1 MKSPPKS
8 TLLAYGL
15 LEDPGAIPLVIGVVG
30 HRDPIPEVLP
40 FLERNLRLH
49 LQQLIQELP
58 STALVMLNGLA
69 EGIDVMAARVFAEV
83 VSSDRS
89 LRGERAPHHKLIAA
103 LPKTPIQFRSDF
115 TNPNSLEE
123 LDQLLSRCDAVLH
136 PGNCADLR
144 VPSSTNGQTRQTSES
159 ACYGQQSLFLV
170 QNSYLLMA
178 FFDGVETHLEGGTS
192 QSIAMHRG
200 LIHPFLGSV
209 EEILI
214 KQETG
219 VQVIHHTPRRSPDSP
234 REGAGEISFWPDVHG
249 TGVEIPATL
258 LTIPR
263 LIDEMNA
270 AISAPS
276 LRAADYGEGLHTRL
290 WTFANQEAIANKKR
304 YELLCRILVL
314 LGFALVLLSQLLE
327 NSKALWWGLLLIAF
341 LLFPRLQ
348 ERPKQAFISHRCL
361 SECLSVQ
368 YLWSSLGIYDSA
380 ADQFLSRSHEELG
393 WIRTVVRSVRLQLL
407 ILSTQEEL
415 HRDQVLERARQWI
428 IGQISYLNRAIS
440 ILGSKAV
447 RWQRTAVL
455 LAVMAMIVAVLEI
468 LPKAPEGLGKWV
480 EVLLAGFGSALAY
493 RELMGYQDTKERYA
507 LSVEQFNR
515 GRQALDD
522 IRPTLSPRPLPT
534 HARAQLVVE
543 AIGREKLDELNH
555 WVRDQLQRV
564 YAPGT

>member
-1 MKSPPKS
+1 MKSTS
-8 TLLAYGL
+8 HSVLLAHGL
-15 LEDPGAIPLVIGVVG
+15 LEDPGAVPLVIGVVG
-30 HRDPIPEVLP
+30 HRDPIPKVLP

-49 LQQLIQELP
+49 LQQLIHELP
-58 STALVMLNGLA
+58 HTPLLMLNGLA
-69 EGIDVMAARVFAEV
+69 EGIDMMAARVFAEA
-83 VSSDRS
+83 VSSDR
-89 LRGERAPHHKLIAA
+89 LQRGERAPRHQLIAA
-103 LPKTPIQFRSDF
+103 LPKTPNQYLNDF
-115 TNPNSLEE
+115 TDPDSQQE
-123 LDQLLSRCDAVLH
+123 LNQLLSRCDAVLH
-136 PGNCADLR
+136 PDNCADLR
-144 VPSSTNGQTRQTSES
+144 VTSSPDCQTRAGDS

-170 QNSYLLMA
+170 RNSYLLMA

-209 EEILI
+209 EEILN
-214 KQETG
+214 KQEPG
-219 VQVIHHTPRRSPDSP
+219 VQVIHHTPRRRPDSP
-234 REGAGEISFWPDVHG
+234 RERAGKISFWPNIHG

-263 LIDEMNA
+263 LIDAINA
-270 AISAPS
+270 AMTVPS

-290 WTFANQEAIANKKR
+290 WTFANQEAIVNKKR
-304 YELLCRILVL
+304 YELLCRILVF

-327 NSKALWWGLLLIAF
+327 SSKALWWGLLLVAF
-341 LLFPRLQ
+341 LLFPHLQ

-368 YLWSSLGIYDSA
+368 YLWSSLGIHDSA

-407 ILSTQEEL
+407 ILSTQEDQ
-415 HRDQVLERARQWI
+415 HRDLVLERARQWI

-447 RWQRTAVL
+447 RWQRTAAF
-455 LAVMAMIVAVLEI
+455 LAAMAMIVALLER

-493 RELMGYQDTKERYA
+493 RELMGYQDTMERYA
-507 LSVEQFNR
+507 LSVEQFIR
-515 GRQALDD
+515 GRQALED
-522 IRPTLSPRPLPT
+522 IHPGLSPRPLPT
-534 HARAQLVVE
+534 HAREQLVVE

-555 WVRDQLQRV
+555 WVSDQLQRV